1 MTNEDGMNEIGLESR
16 VTRLEDQIAAALE
29 RIERRLD
36 KEIGDLKDEQISD
49 LREANRRMADD
60 QRRLWEA
67 VRLLEQRENQRIGG
81 SRALSGITHFL
92 SAIFGGLVT
101 AVGTWFSA
109 GRPPHVP

>member
-1 MTNEDGMNEIGLESR
+1 MNEIGLESR
-16 VTRLEDQIAAALE
+16 VTRLENQIAAALE

-67 VRLLEQRENQRIGG
+67 VRLLEQRDNQRIGG
-81 SRALSGITHFL
+81 NRALSGLTQFL
-92 SAIFGGLVT
+92 
-101 AVGTWFSA
+101 
-109 GRPPHVP
+109 